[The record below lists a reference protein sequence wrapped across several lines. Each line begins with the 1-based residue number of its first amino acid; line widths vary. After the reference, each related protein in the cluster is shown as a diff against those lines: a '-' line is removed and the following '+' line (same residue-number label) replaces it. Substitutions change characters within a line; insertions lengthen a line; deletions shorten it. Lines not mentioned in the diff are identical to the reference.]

1 MSMKW
6 MRLAAWAVL
15 LAGALGVAHAQC
27 KYKKIGSI
35 PYEWVGSRMM
45 IAGSINGKPLKMVV
59 DTGAVWTTMSRK
71 LVESMNLP
79 VEHAYGEMAGFGG
92 RSEIS
97 LVSLDEL
104 SIGRFEWH
112 RTKAVVAWDTSKG
125 MEDVLVSGNVLLQ
138 RDVEMDGQQ
147 INIFSPSGC
156 DDAALGYWADDVPW
170 VSTGMANDQDMRVT
184 ITMQVNGQPV
194 QALIDTG
201 APTTIV
207 DDGVARRLG
216 FDPDDPAS
224 RIGDAGGIGVHRAA
238 VSVATFDTIAIG
250 PEVIHH
256 ARVRVADLWK
266 GVRDDYH
273 RNSTAAY
280 VDEQPHLI
288 LGADFVRSHHLLF
301 AGSQRRLYFSYLGGD
316 VFIAPKPRPATAASG
331 AAPAGS
337 APAAGG

>member
-1 MSMKW
+1 
-6 MRLAAWAVL
+6 
-15 LAGALGVAHAQC
+15 
-27 KYKKIGSI
+27 
-35 PYEWVGSRMM
+35 
-45 IAGSINGKPLKMVV
+45 
-59 DTGAVWTTMSRK
+59 
-71 LVESMNLP
+71 
-79 VEHAYGEMAGFGG
+79 
-92 RSEIS
+92 
-97 LVSLDEL
+97 
-104 SIGRFEWH
+104 
-112 RTKAVVAWDTSKG
+112 
-125 MEDVLVSGNVLLQ
+125 
-138 RDVEMDGQQ
+138 
-147 INIFSPSGC
+147 
-156 DDAALGYWADDVPW
+156 
-170 VSTGMANDQDMRVT
+170 MANDQDMRVT
-184 ITMQVNGQPV
+184 ITVQVNGQPV

-201 APTTIV
+201 APTTIL
-207 DDGVARRLG
+207 DDGAARRLG

-224 RIGDAGGIGVHRAA
+224 PHRRRRRHRRAQGSGVSRHLRHDRDRPGGVR
-238 VSVATFDTIAIG
+238 
-250 PEVIHH
+250 H